1 MRVRLFA
8 ALREL
13 AGTSVLEVDAED
25 VGSLLDQLSD
35 KLGPEFDRIMRVGTV
50 VVDGQTVDRSHVLHP
65 HDEAALLPPVSG
77 GRSTKGF
84 GGSSTEAV
92 APDQGGDEP

>member
-13 AGTSVLEVDAED
+13 AGTSHLEVDAED

-50 VVDGQTVDRSHVLHP
+50 VVDGQTVDRSHVLRP
-65 HDEAALLPPVSG
+65 DDEAALLPPVSG
-77 GRSTKGF
+77 G
-84 GGSSTEAV
+84 
-92 APDQGGDEP
+92 